1 MRLVPTPGYMTKIGM
16 VSLGCPKNL
25 VDSEVMLG
33 MLARQGYELTP
44 HAEQAEVILVNTCA
58 FIEPAKRESIDTIL
72 EMAEYK
78 KSGAAKRLVVAGCL
92 VERYR
97 QEILKEIPEVDFVI
111 GTNELERVLEA
122 CAGDG
127 QARSLAASAEPYL
140 YHEFTPRVLATPSY
154 SAYLKI
160 AEGCDHPCSFCV
172 IPQMRGRFRSRRFA
186 SVVRE
191 AENLARQGVSE
202 LTIVGQD
209 TTSYGEDL
217 GLRDGLASLLRELGK
232 IPELVWV
239 RFLYCYPNRLSNAL
253 IAAVA
258 ETAKVVKYI
267 DLPLQHAS
275 AQVLKLM
282 RRGSSGKHFLRLL
295 ERIRAA
301 IPGVTLRTSLIVGFP
316 GETEEDF
323 KLLLSFVEAAQ
334 FDHLGVFLYSNEETS
349 SSYTLP
355 GQVSSAVARR
365 RKRKL
370 MALQRRISH
379 HKLRQR
385 VGGSFPV
392 LVEGRSEET
401 EWLFRGRLESQAPG
415 IDGQVLINDYEGPE
429 PRPGEF
435 RWAAITAAGD
445 YDLVSRLE
453 ARNFA
458 ERAIPTLPPV
468 GSRLVQIR
476 PAATPAAV

>member
-1 MRLVPTPGYMTKIGM
+1 
-16 VSLGCPKNL
+16 
-25 VDSEVMLG
+25 MLG

-44 HAEQAEVILVNTCA
+44 QAEQAEVIIVNTCA

-78 KSGAAKRLVVAGCL
+78 KSGAARKLVVAGCL

-122 CAGDG
+122 CGEDG
-127 QARSLAASAEPYL
+127 QARSLEGSAEPYL

-191 AENLARQGVSE
+191 AKNLARKGVRE

-217 GLRDGLASLLRELGK
+217 GVRDGLASLLRELGK

-239 RFLYCYPNRLSNAL
+239 RFLYCYPNRVTEAL

-258 ETAKVVKYI
+258 ETAKVAKYI

-282 RRGSSGKHFLRLL
+282 RRGSSGEHFLRLT

-323 KLLLSFVEAAQ
+323 KVLLSFVEAAQ

-349 SSYTLP
+349 SSYALP
-355 GQVSSAVARR
+355 GQVPSVVAGR
-365 RKRKL
+365 RKRRL
-370 MALQRRISH
+370 MALQRRVSRR
-379 HKLRQR
+379 KLRQR
-385 VGGSFPV
+385 VGHSFPV

-415 IDGQVLINDYEGPE
+415 IDGQVLINDFEGAE

-435 RWAAITAAGD
+435 RWATITAAGD
-445 YDLVSRLE
+445 YDLVSRLQ

-458 ERAIPTLPPV
+458 ERIVPNSPPPV
-468 GSRLVQIR
+468 GSRLVQIQ
-476 PAATPAAV
+476 PAAMAASA

>member
-1 MRLVPTPGYMTKIGM
+1 
-16 VSLGCPKNL
+16 
-25 VDSEVMLG
+25 

>member
-1 MRLVPTPGYMTKIGM
+1 MTKVGM

-33 MLARQGYELTP
+33 LLARKGYELTP
-44 HAEQAEVILVNTCA
+44 RAEEAEVIIVNTCA
-58 FIEPAKRESIDTIL
+58 FIAPAQRESIDTIL

-78 KSGAAKRLVVAGCL
+78 KSGPARKLVVAGCL

-111 GTNELERVLEA
+111 GTNELERILEA
-122 CAGDG
+122 CGENGESRG
-127 QARSLAASAEPYL
+127 QEASSEPYL
-140 YHEFTPRVLATPSY
+140 YHDLTPRVLATPSY

-191 AENLARQGVSE
+191 AENLARNGVAE

-217 GLRDGLASLLRELGK
+217 GLRDGLPTLLRELGK
-232 IPELVWV
+232 IPEFVWV
-239 RFLYCYPNRLSNAL
+239 RFLYCYPNRLSDAL
-253 IAAVA
+253 LAAVA
-258 ETAKVVKYI
+258 ETPKLAKYFDI
-267 DLPLQHAS
+267 PLQHAS
-275 AQVLKLM
+275 APVLKLM
-282 RRGSSGKHFLRLL
+282 RRGSSGEHFLRLI
-295 ERIRAA
+295 ERIRSA
-301 IPGVTLRTSLIVGFP
+301 IPDVTLRTSFIVGFP

-323 KLLLSFVEAAQ
+323 RHLLSFVEAAQ

-349 SSYTLP
+349 LSYALP
-355 GQVSSAVARR
+355 GQVPAALAGR
-365 RKRKL
+365 RKQKL
-370 MALQRRISH
+370 MALQRRISRR
-379 HKLRQR
+379 KQR
-385 VGGSFPV
+385 EKVGRSFPV

-401 EWLFRGRLESQAPG
+401 ELLFQGRLESQAPG
-415 IDGQVLINDYEGPE
+415 IDGQVLINDFEGAE
-429 PRPGEF
+429 PKPGEF
-435 RWAAITAAGD
+435 RWAAIKSAGD
-445 YDLVSRLE
+445 YDLVARLE

-458 ERAIPTLPPV
+458 ERAVPNPRPV
-468 GSRLVQIR
+468 TGSRLVQIQ
-476 PAATPAAV
+476 AAVMPAV

>member
-1 MRLVPTPGYMTKIGM
+1 M

-33 MLARQGYELTP
+33 MLARQGYQLTAR
-44 HAEQAEVILVNTCA
+44 AEQAEIIIVNTCA
-58 FIEPAKRESIDTIL
+58 FIAPAKRESINTIL

-78 KSGAAKRLVVAGCL
+78 KSGAARKLVVAGCL

-122 CAGDG
+122 CGEDSKG
-127 QARSLAASAEPYL
+127 RSLEGCAAPYL
-140 YHEFTPRVLATPSY
+140 YHDLTPRVLSTPPY

-160 AEGCDHPCSFCV
+160 AEGCDQPCSFCV
-172 IPQMRGRFRSRRFA
+172 IPQMRGRFRSRMFA

-191 AENLARQGVSE
+191 AENLARKGVVE

-239 RFLYCYPNRLSNAL
+239 RFLYCYPNRLTDAL

-258 ETAKVVKYI
+258 ETTKLAKYI
-267 DLPLQHAS
+267 DVPLQHAS
-275 AQVLKLM
+275 APVLKLM
-282 RRGSSGKHFLRLL
+282 RRGSSGEHFLRLI

-301 IPGVTLRTSLIVGFP
+301 IPEVTLRTSFIVGFP
-316 GETEEDF
+316 GETEADF
-323 KLLLSFVEAAQ
+323 QRLLSFVEAAQ

-349 SSYTLP
+349 SSYALP
-355 GQVSSAVARR
+355 GQVPAAVARR
-365 RKRKL
+365 RKQKL
-370 MALQRRISH
+370 MALQRRISRR
-379 HKLRQR
+379 KLRQR
-385 VGGSFPV
+385 VGRSFPV

-401 EWLFRGRLESQAPG
+401 ELLFEGRLESQAPG
-415 IDGQVLINDYEGPE
+415 IDGRVLINDFEGSE

-435 RWAAITAAGD
+435 RWATITAAGD

-453 ARNFA
+453 ARNFV
-458 ERAIPTLPPV
+458 EREVPNSPPRV
-468 GSRLVQIR
+468 GSRLVQTQ
-476 PAATPAAV
+476 PAAMPAV

>member
-1 MRLVPTPGYMTKIGM
+1 MTKVGM

-44 HAEQAEVILVNTCA
+44 RAEQAEVIIVNTCA
-58 FIEPAKRESIDTIL
+58 FIAPAKQESIDTIL

-78 KSGAAKRLVVAGCL
+78 KSGAARKLVVAGCL

-111 GTNELERVLEA
+111 GTNEVERILEA
-122 CAGDG
+122 CGEDNQG
-127 QARSLAASAEPYL
+127 RSLEGSAEPYL
-140 YHEFTPRVLATPSY
+140 YHDLTPRVLSTPPY

-172 IPQMRGRFRSRRFA
+172 IPQMRGRFRSREFA

-191 AENLARQGVSE
+191 AENLARKGVVE

-217 GLRDGLASLLRELGK
+217 GLRDGLASLLRALGK

-239 RFLYCYPNRLSNAL
+239 RFLYCYPNRLTDAL

-258 ETAKVVKYI
+258 ETPKLAKYI
-267 DLPLQHAS
+267 DVPLQHAS
-275 AQVLKLM
+275 GRVLKLM
-282 RRGSSGKHFLRLL
+282 RRGSSGEHFLRLI

-301 IPGVTLRTSLIVGFP
+301 IPEVTLRTSFVVGFP

-323 KLLLSFVEAAQ
+323 QLLLSFVEAAQ

-349 SSYTLP
+349 SSYALP
-355 GQVSSAVARR
+355 GQVPAAVAGR
-365 RKRKL
+365 RKQKL
-370 MALQRRISH
+370 MALQRRISRR
-379 HKLRQR
+379 KLQQR
-385 VGGSFPV
+385 VGRSFPV
-392 LVEGRSEET
+392 LVEGRCEET
-401 EWLFRGRLESQAPG
+401 ELLFQGRLESQAPG
-415 IDGQVLINDYEGPE
+415 IDGRVLINDFEGSE

-435 RWAAITAAGD
+435 RWATITAAGD

-453 ARNFA
+453 ARNLVELA
-458 ERAIPTLPPV
+458 VPHSPPPV
-468 GSRLVQIR
+468 ESRLVQIQLAAM
-476 PAATPAAV
+476 PASA